1 MAEHNIVV
9 FTGDHCGPEVIKAVE
24 DNSPTAGKFN
34 LNHLLLGGCSID
46 KTGSPLTDKALAAA
60 KASNTILLSTIS
72 GRLADEL
79 LGDILSDEAS
89 AITGSI
95 GLFPSASLCVVA
107 EVGSK
112 VLSIYEP
119 IHVLQYSLNL
129 PHEAKVIE
137 DAVSATIDTGLRT
150 KDMGG
155 STGTAEAGDTIVAEA
170 ERLQGGNRGGGM
182 EDIKKKVALRKPR
195 DNIIYKAATMRLST
209 LVAGLF
215 AGLVTNVAA
224 TALTYKLDANEKAC
238 FHTTTKKQGE
248 KIAFYFAVQSG
259 GSFDVDYVVE
269 GPNGKIIM
277 DGQKE
282 RQGDFV
288 FSANVV
294 GDYSFC
300 FDNEMST
307 FAEKF
312 VDFEIAVE
320 NESRAQLPSKQG
332 TTPEQTSILED
343 SIFKVSGQ
351 LSTISR
357 NQKYFRTR
365 ENRNFATVNSTEGR
379 IINFSMIQIGLIICM
394 GALQVFVVRF
404 FFQGARKGYV

>member
-1 MAEHNIVV
+1 
-9 FTGDHCGPEVIKAVE
+9 
-24 DNSPTAGKFN
+24 
-34 LNHLLLGGCSID
+34 
-46 KTGSPLTDKALAAA
+46 
-60 KASNTILLSTIS
+60 
-72 GRLADEL
+72 
-79 LGDILSDEAS
+79 
-89 AITGSI
+89 
-95 GLFPSASLCVVA
+95 
-107 EVGSK
+107 
-112 VLSIYEP
+112 
-119 IHVLQYSLNL
+119 LQ
-129 PHEAKVIE
+129 
-137 DAVSATIDTGLRT
+137 
-150 KDMGG
+150 
-155 STGTAEAGDTIVAEA
+155 
-170 ERLQGGNRGGGM
+170 
-182 EDIKKKVALRKPR
+182 
-195 DNIIYKAATMRLST
+195 
-209 LVAGLF
+209 
-215 AGLVTNVAA
+215 
-224 TALTYKLDANEKAC
+224 
-238 FHTTTKKQGE
+238 
-248 KIAFYFAVQSG
+248 VQSG
-259 GSFDVDYVVE
+259 GSFDVDYIVE

-332 TTPEQTSILED
+332 TTPEQTSVLEE

-404 FFQGARKGYV
+404 FFQVSLSILYTVGMSADCIIRVRERVTYKQFAVLDILRWIWVLRGVESKGRRILEVLCIINGSRALGLLRESGTWF